1 MKKCQTCGNQNAD
14 EMRFCLNCGA
24 ALPDAPVIVNFGGGA
39 QGGQSNPGTNPYGKS
54 METQFNKPVFQP
66 PPQQQN
72 YSMVPPPSRGGG
84 KKMMIAIGGVVAL
97 FLLILVAGAAIVGY
111 NMMKNKPV
119 AVVSP
124 TPSTSPTASPSAS
137 PSPSPTKSSSPTP
150 KPTSSKSAS
159 DAKAKFD
166 KVWVDYNVT
175 EDGERGMRIHVKFEV
190 SNMEGV
196 DSYLMIYFQE
206 EDGTELTTTNSLY
219 SKDGKVVAK
228 RALKPGFDVTVYK
241 DLDLFI
247 PYSALN
253 LTKGKYN
260 LKMDVDLADDDQT
273 LIQHLGYH
281 EFQYEKF

>member
-1 MKKCQTCGNQNAD
+1 
-14 EMRFCLNCGA
+14 MRFCLNCGA
-24 ALPDAPVIVNFGGGA
+24 SLPDAPVIVNFGGGA

-66 PPQQQN
+66 PPQQQQQN
-72 YSMVPPPSRGGG
+72 YSMVSQSSRGGGG

-97 FLLILVAGAAIVGY
+97 FALILVAGAAIVGY
-111 NMMKNKPV
+111 NIMKKKEV
-119 AVVSP
+119 VTVSP
-124 TPSTSPTASPSAS
+124 TPSTSPTASPSSSPS

-150 KPTSSKSAS
+150 KPTSSLSTS

-196 DSYLMIYFQE
+196 DSYLMVYFE
-206 EDGTELTTTNSLY
+206 ESDGTKLTTSSSLY
-219 SKDGKVVAK
+219 GKDGNVAAK

-241 DLDLFI
+241 DLDIFM

-260 LKMDVDLADDDQT
+260 LKMDIDLADDDQN

-281 EFQYEKF
+281 EFEYEKF